1 MTDSGPP
8 EETSDSSDP
17 IANGGPGTLLDPD
30 VVDPDAELSSPQS
43 SIEPVEPVEPAEPGE
58 PAEPVEPAAPA
69 APAAPARPGL
79 RTFSLEHRIAPGLY
93 LVAWLSCLLG
103 GGLLIVSVLTSSSL
117 GRTIML
123 VGALVLLSLGLT
135 VGAGQQ
141 ALERRARGWTG
152 YGGPSPFLVFA
163 AAVPTSLLLSVL
175 FAFVLSLLQID
186 FSSAA
191 GIVAA
196 SLATAIPF
204 VGLVRLLVVGTGA
217 LTWRE
222 LGFLPRDA
230 DTARGILAAVLW
242 GVAIVFGTV
251 LLATILSTVLPVAP
265 SPLPLGK
272 TAPERIAALVVLMIL
287 APVSEEIVFRGF
299 ATTAWARTMPRR
311 AAILRSGLFF
321 AFIHVLTISGAATFQ
336 QGLGFAAFAFL
347 GRIPV
352 SLALAAIFLRRGSI
366 YESFA
371 LHATFNGL
379 PIVLL
384 LIANP

>member
-17 IANGGPGTLLDPD
+17 IANGGPGTLPDPD
-30 VVDPDAELSSPQS
+30 MVDPDAELSSP
-43 SIEPVEPVEPAEPGE
+43 PGPSE
-58 PAEPVEPAAPA
+58 A
-69 APAAPARPGL
+69 ARPGL

-93 LVAWLSCLLG
+93 LVAWLACLLG
-103 GGLLIVSVLTSSSL
+103 GGLLIVSVLTSSST
-117 GRTIML
+117 GRAIML
-123 VGALVLLSLGLT
+123 LGALVLLSLGLT

-163 AAVPTSLLLSVL
+163 AAVPTSLLLSVF
-175 FAFVLSLLQID
+175 FAFVLSLLDID

-222 LGFLPRDA
+222 MGFLPRDA

-272 TAPERIAALVVLMIL
+272 TAPERIAALIVLVIL
-287 APVSEEIVFRGF
+287 APASEEIFFRGF

>member
-17 IANGGPGTLLDPD
+17 LANGGPGTLLDPD
-30 VVDPDAELSSPQS
+30 DELSSPPS
-43 SIEPVEPVEPAEPGE
+43 EPAE
-58 PAEPVEPAAPA
+58 
-69 APAAPARPGL
+69 PARPGL

-93 LVAWLSCLLG
+93 LVAWLACLVG
-103 GGLLIVSVLTSSSL
+103 GGLLIVSVLTTSSL
-117 GRTIML
+117 ARTVML

-175 FAFVLSLLQID
+175 AAFVLSLLQID

-230 DTARGILAAVLW
+230 GH
-242 GVAIVFGTV
+242 
-251 LLATILSTVLPVAP
+251 
-265 SPLPLGK
+265 
-272 TAPERIAALVVLMIL
+272 
-287 APVSEEIVFRGF
+287 
-299 ATTAWARTMPRR
+299 RR
-311 AAILRSGLFF
+311 AASLPRSCGGPRSSSARSCSRRSCRPSCRWLRHRCRSG
-321 AFIHVLTISGAATFQ
+321 
-336 QGLGFAAFAFL
+336 
-347 GRIPV
+347 
-352 SLALAAIFLRRGSI
+352 RRRPSA
-366 YESFA
+366 SR
-371 LHATFNGL
+371 
-379 PIVLL
+379 P
-384 LIANP
+384 